1 MTDKR
6 CTRSIYI
13 ELPEDVLEAVRILLI
28 YFRLPRHYPKK
39 SYRSLAKD
47 GPRPLYGKAIKKAC
61 RILGVNNDCRIPAED
76 PNRWDELNM
85 ELVKKRL
92 LMAGIDPDD
101 AVMNPVDQERFN
113 LAWEQLL
120 KTGTFSAVEQQKA
133 LSYGHQAPPA
143 DAILS
148 AFVYPKKKKTAET
161 NENAKTQSLPGA
173 THSAPFKLP
182 KFT

>member
-6 CTRSIYI
+6 STASIYI

-28 YFRLPRHYPKK
+28 YFRLPRPHPK
-39 SYRSLAKD
+39 SYGSLTKD

-61 RILGVNNDCRIPAED
+61 RILGVNNDWRIPDDD
-76 PNRWDELNM
+76 PNRWDQLNIT
-85 ELVKKRL
+85 LVKKRL
-92 LMAGIDPDD
+92 LLAGIDPDD

-120 KTGTFSAVEQQKA
+120 KTGTFSTVEQQKA
-133 LSYGHQAPPA
+133 LACGRQAPPA
-143 DAILS
+143 EAVLS
-148 AFVYPKKKKTAET
+148 VFAHPKKKKDAEA
-161 NENAKTQSLPGA
+161 NQNAKTQSLPGA

-182 KFT
+182 KFK